1 MLNTGHEENM
11 KKYNEETSTVKR
23 KHQSVIIIKPRE
35 EKGDSSSE
43 ITNCKKE
50 KSRIILI

>member
-11 KKYNEETSTVKR
+11 KKYNKTVKG

-35 EKGDSSSE
+35 EKGDNSSE